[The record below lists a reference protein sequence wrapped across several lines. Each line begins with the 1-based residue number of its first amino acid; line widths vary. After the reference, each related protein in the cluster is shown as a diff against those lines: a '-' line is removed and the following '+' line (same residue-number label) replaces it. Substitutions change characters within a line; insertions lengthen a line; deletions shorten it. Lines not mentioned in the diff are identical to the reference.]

1 MMKGTEEMSINLEVF
16 LDEFKADWRLSGKAA
31 GTVSAY
37 AMYIREMVADSNP
50 AAVTLAQVKIWL
62 ADSPSA
68 ETARHRG
75 RAVRAFGKWS
85 STHDGPEW
93 PWSQS
98 VPLATVAPTPQP
110 TITAQQYSDVLG
122 RTKSLRDRTAIE
134 MLWSTG
140 MRVSELARVRIEHVD
155 VAGGF
160 VTVPRSKT
168 GKPRVVPLGDAA
180 VRVCRRTINGR
191 TEGLLLGMTSHAIQQ
206 LLGRLQAPSAHAWR
220 RGWAVQ
226 ALRQGVSE
234 ASVRAAAGWSS
245 GAMVARYTSA
255 VSGELAI
262 AEFRRADGNA

>member
-1 MMKGTEEMSINLEVF
+1 MGIDIEVF
-16 LDEFKADWRLSGKAA
+16 LDEFKADWKLSGKAA

-37 AMYIREMVADSNP
+37 AVYVRELVGERDP
-50 AAVTLAQVKIWL
+50 VAVTLAQVKVWL
-62 ADSPSA
+62 AESPSA
-68 ETARHRG
+68 ETARYRG
-75 RAVRAFGKWS
+75 RAVRAFGKWA
-85 STHDGPEW
+85 STHDGPQW

-98 VPLATVAPTPQP
+98 VPLATVSPTPQP
-110 TITAQQYSDVLG
+110 TITAKVYAEVVG
-122 RTKSLRDRTAIE
+122 RTTNLRDRTAVE
-134 MLWSTG
+134 LLWSTG
-140 MRVSELARVRIEHVD
+140 MRVSELARVRVEHVD

-160 VTVPRSKT
+160 VTIPRSKT

-180 VRVCRRTINGR
+180 VRACRRQINGR
-191 TEGLLLGMTSHAIQQ
+191 KDGSLLGMSGHAIQ
-206 LLGRLQAPSAHAWR
+206 LLLRRLNAPSAHAWR

-262 AEFRRADGNA
+262 AEFRRAGS